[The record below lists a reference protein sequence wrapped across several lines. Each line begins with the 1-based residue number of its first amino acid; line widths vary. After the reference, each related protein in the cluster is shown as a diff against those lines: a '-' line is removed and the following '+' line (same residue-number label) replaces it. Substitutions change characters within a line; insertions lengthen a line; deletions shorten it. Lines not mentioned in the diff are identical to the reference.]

1 MHELLHQLVRR
12 FNLEAAQA
20 RQLWQMSQLHAR
32 PPALRGWLEG
42 ALAAVAALLLGAG
55 LVFWVAANWPEQ
67 TRAFKLQRE
76 MVCRPRGRGI
86 PAARLSCS
94 PEQVLIPQ

>member
-32 PPALRGWLEG
+32 PPALR
-42 ALAAVAALLLGAG
+42 
-55 LVFWVAANWPEQ
+55 
-67 TRAFKLQRE
+67 
-76 MVCRPRGRGI
+76 
-86 PAARLSCS
+86 S
-94 PEQVLIPQ
+94 

>member
-42 ALAAVAALLLGAG
+42 DRKS
-55 LVFWVAANWPEQ
+55 
-67 TRAFKLQRE
+67 TRLN
-76 MVCRPRGRGI
+76 
-86 PAARLSCS
+86 SS
-94 PEQVLIPQ
+94 HW